1 MTMKKIVIKYKWTYL
16 MVLCCTLFVACEPK
30 IVTTPERGNPIG
42 FGETGRYNGS
52 HKNTIPDADVNG
64 TLWCYYGTYMVY
76 NGVDIQLKDFNYDIE
91 NSDYASAD
99 IDIEDEQK
107 YWTDNTYNFFSIT
120 PRVSA
125 TLNTTSNSLEC
136 TFDISATDNHQDTLR
151 IAKTLG
157 IDGGEYNENN
167 TAVQMRYENMLA
179 RVKFVGYSDL
189 TNIPVTL
196 NSIALTTPKTATYT
210 ASTGGYTQS
219 NLSTTEKTTIT
230 ESGQYTLYWNG
241 YTGQTGYAGTLIR
254 DEGFLVHPGAVTNST
269 FVVKYQDAA
278 GTEVTTEPIAFP
290 TESGVTEWQRGQSYI
305 YTLKIK
311 TAGEITF
318 GTVTIKPWE
327 DGASVNITQWD
338 DIK

>member
-16 MVLCCTLFVACEPK
+16 MVLCCTLLVACEPK

-52 HKNTIPDADVNG
+52 HKNTIPDTDVNG
-64 TLWCYYGTYMVY
+64 TLWGYYGTYMVY

-125 TLNTTSNSLEC
+125 TLSTTNNSLEC

-157 IDGGEYNENN
+157 INGGEYNEKN

-179 RVKFVGYSDL
+179 RVKFVGYSEL
-189 TNIPVTL
+189 TNREVTL
-196 NSIALTTPKTATYT
+196 NSIALTTPKTAKYT
-210 ASTGGYTQS
+210 ATANAYAQS
-219 NLSTTEKTTIT
+219 NLSTEKTTIT
-230 ESGQYTLYWNG
+230 EEGEYTLYWEG
-241 YTGQTGYAGTLIR
+241 YTRQTNYAGTTVR
-254 DEGFLVHPGAVTNST
+254 EKGFLVHPGAVTNST
-269 FVVKYQDAA
+269 FVVTYIDAD
-278 GTEVTTEPIAFP
+278 GTETTTEPIAFP
-290 TESGVTEWQRGQSYI
+290 TELVSEWQRGQTYL
-305 YTLKIK
+305 YTIKIK

-318 GTVTIKPWE
+318 GTFEILDWE
-327 DGASVNITQWD
+327 EGGSVNITM
-338 DIK
+338 K

>member
-1 MTMKKIVIKYKWTYL
+1 MKKIVVKYKWTYL
-16 MVLCCTLFVACEPK
+16 MVLCCILFVACEPK

-52 HKNTIPDADVNG
+52 HQKTIPDADVNG
-64 TLWCYYGTYMVY
+64 TLWGYYGTYMVY

-120 PRVSA
+120 PRVAA
-125 TLNTTSNSLEC
+125 TTLSTTNNSLEC
-136 TFDISATDNHQDTLR
+136 TFDISATNNHQDTLR

-167 TAVQMRYENMLA
+167 TPVQMRYEHMLA

-196 NSIALTTPKTATYT
+196 QSIKLTTPKTAKYT
-210 ASTGGYTQS
+210 ATASAYTSSDLS
-219 NLSTTEKTTIT
+219 NEKTTIT
-230 ESGQYTLYWNG
+230 EEGSYTLYWEG
-241 YTGQTGYAGTLIR
+241 YTEQTNYAGTTVR
-254 DEGFLVHPGAVTNST
+254 EKGFLVHPGAVSNSS
-269 FVVKYQDAA
+269 FVVTYLDAA
-278 GTEVTTEPIAFP
+278 GTETTTDPIAFP
-290 TESGVTEWQRGQSYI
+290 TELVTEWQRGQTYL
-305 YTLKIK
+305 YTIKIK

-318 GTVTIKPWE
+318 GTFEISDWE
-327 DGASVNITQWD
+327 EVPPVIITM
-338 DIK
+338 K